1 MLEDPAEWIAIRM
14 QFRAKDTDK
23 SEEFKENSPV
33 EVRNRERERKR
44 RTAGSFLWLEILLQR
59 IVGACR
65 QRIAESSQDTILRIA
80 SDRNHSQ
87 SSEMCAMN
95 EEP

>member
-1 MLEDPAEWIAIRM
+1 MR
-14 QFRAKDTDK
+14 FGT
-23 SEEFKENSPV
+23 
-33 EVRNRERERKR
+33 ERENEKE
-44 RTAGSFLWLEILLQR
+44 GQLVVFLWLEILLQR